1 MVLVQFDLCKWETN
15 DELKKQIQINESL
28 DSSGVA
34 PSTDDLQLTTGKVL
48 GVNWDTK
55 AGMLIFD
62 LQEKCWKML

>member
-15 DELKKQIQINESL
+15 EELKKQIQINESL
-28 DSSGVA
+28 DSSGVV

-55 AGMLIFD
+55 AGIFIFD
-62 LQEKCWKML
+62 FQEKCWKML